1 MTFLYALFAI
11 CAAALLMALLWQ
23 VKSRLYR
30 RSVGGKKTKVTV
42 IVTSEGS
49 PGELEQSV
57 RGLLWLMD
65 NRALDPATG
74 IVIKNAGMDRE
85 TMDMARILAREYPS
99 VTLAE

>member
-1 MTFLYALFAI
+1 MTFLHAAFAI
-11 CAAALLMALLWQ
+11 CAAALLTVLLWQ
-23 VKSRLYR
+23 AKSRLYR
-30 RSVGGKKTKVTV
+30 RAVGGEKTRVTV

-65 NRALDPATG
+65 SRALDPATG
-74 IVIKNAGMDRE
+74 IVIKNAGMDSE
-85 TMDMARILAREYPS
+85 TLDMAKILAREYPS